1 VVGKR
6 TDFKKGRDM
15 GLLDMAK
22 SMLGAQGTGNNQ
34 ELLNL
39 VTGLIGNQGA
49 GGLGGL
55 VQQFKDQGLHDVVSS
70 WVGTGENLPVSP
82 DQLQKV
88 FGGQRMQEMAAKV
101 GISPDAL
108 GGQLSQLLPKVV
120 DHLTPN
126 GTIPEHS
133 AVESGL
139 ALLKNILK

>member
-1 VVGKR
+1 
-6 TDFKKGRDM
+6 M

-22 SMLGAQGTGNNQ
+22 SMLGNQGTGNQ
-34 ELLNL
+34 KLLNL
-39 VTGLIGNQGA
+39 VIGVIGNQGA

-55 VQQFKDQGLHDVVSS
+55 VQKFKDQGLHDVVSS
-70 WVGTGENLPVSP
+70 WVSTGQNLPVSP

-88 FGGQRMQEMAAKV
+88 FGSQQMQDMAAKL
-101 GISPDAL
+101 GLSPDAL

-126 GTIPEHS
+126 GTIPEHG

>member
-1 VVGKR
+1 
-6 TDFKKGRDM
+6 M

-22 SMLGAQGTGNNQ
+22 SMLGNQGAGNQ

-39 VTGLIGNQGA
+39 VVSVIGNQGA

-55 VQQFKDQGLHDVVSS
+55 VQKFKDHGLNDIVSS
-70 WVGTGENLPVSP
+70 WVGTGQNLPVSP
-82 DQLQKV
+82 DQLQKI
-88 FGGQRMQEMAAKV
+88 FGGQQMQDMAAKL
-101 GISPDAL
+101 GLSPAVL

-126 GTIPEHS
+126 GTIPEHG
-133 AVESGL
+133 AVEDGL